1 MKLRKGDLVRVIAGK
16 DIGKEGTIS
25 RVMPDDNKVIV
36 EGVNLAKRHTK
47 ARKAGDKPDIV
58 EKAMPLDASNVM
70 LVHKGKTTRIGFR
83 LEKDGRK
90 IRIAKTTGDEV

>member
-83 LEKDGRK
+83 FEKDGRK

>member
-16 DIGKEGTIS
+16 DIGKEGTVS
-25 RVMPDDNKVIV
+25 RVMPADNKVVV

-83 LEKDGRK
+83 LDKDGRK
-90 IRIAKTTGDEV
+90 IRIARTTGDEV